1 MKIFPENN
9 QSFLDIALIYTGD
22 ADMAYEIAVENNMD
36 IGAPLS
42 AGIELTWSGEVVEH
56 RIVDNYRVYNRKPAT
71 FRILSS

>member
-36 IGAPLS
+36 IGDPLE
-42 AGIELTWSGEVVEH
+42 AGAELTWSGEVAD
-56 RIVDNYRVYNRKPAT
+56 RKIVDNYQAYNRKPAT
-71 FRILSS
+71 YRRT

>member
-22 ADMAYEIAVENNMD
+22 AGMAYEIAVENNMD
-36 IGAPLS
+36 IDTPLS
-42 AGIELTWSGEVVEH
+42 AGMELTWTGEVVDR

-71 FRILSS
+71 FRILTS